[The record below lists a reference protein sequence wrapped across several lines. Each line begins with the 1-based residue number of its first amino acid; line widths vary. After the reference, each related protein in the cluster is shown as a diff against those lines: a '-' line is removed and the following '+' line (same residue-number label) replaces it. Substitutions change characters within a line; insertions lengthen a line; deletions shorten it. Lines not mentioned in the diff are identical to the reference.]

1 MGMVLDGLSSQSIAL
16 AAQALQRGELIGLP
30 TETVYGLAADACN
43 AQAVAKIFSIKGR
56 PTYHPLIVHVTD
68 IESAK
73 RFASDI
79 PYFAKRLIDTFWPG
93 PLTLILPRIQNIA
106 TAAAGGQNS
115 VGIRCPSHP
124 IARQILLAAQHLGVW
139 GLAAPS
145 ANKFGRV
152 SPTTAAHVHEEFGD
166 DPLLIV
172 DGGACNVG
180 IESAIVDCT
189 RGQPVL
195 LRPGVLTLEQ
205 LSLAC
210 GEKVLLEGDMRTKA
224 VSAPK
229 ASGTLAAH
237 YAPVAKLFLMNK
249 QEMEQ
254 KLAQRNESSPIAIW
268 SRAPLNAQFQEPSD
282 KKSAIHWQQMPSD
295 PVQCAHALFAQLR
308 AFDSLGVN
316 QIWVE
321 SPPSN
326 SAWEGV
332 HDRLRRAETAGR

>member
-1 MGMVLDGLSSQSIAL
+1 MVLDGQSSQSIAL

-43 AQAVAKIFSIKGR
+43 AQAVAKIFNIKGR
-56 PTYHPLIVHVTD
+56 PSDHPLIVHVTD

-79 PYFAKRLIDTFWPG
+79 PDFAKRLIDAFWPG
-93 PLTLILPRIQNIA
+93 PLTLILPRIKDIA
-106 TAAAGGQNS
+106 IAAAGGQNS

-124 IARQILLAAQHLGVW
+124 IARQILLAAQNLGVW

-152 SPTTAAHVHEEFGD
+152 SPTTAAHVREEFGD
-166 DPLLIV
+166 ALLIV
-172 DGGACNVG
+172 DGGACDVG
-180 IESAIVDCT
+180 IESVIVDCT

-210 GEKVLLEGDMRTKA
+210 REKVLLQGEQLLPTTN
-224 VSAPK
+224 APK

-237 YAPVAKLFLMNK
+237 YAPAAKLFLMDK
-249 QEMEQ
+249 QGIDQ
-254 KLAQRNESSPIAIW
+254 KLAQRKDFSLLAIW
-268 SRAPLNAQFQEPSD
+268 STAPLAAQSQEPSD
-282 KKSAIHWQQMPSD
+282 KKSGINWQQMPID
-295 PVQCAHALFAQLR
+295 PNQCAHELFAQLR
-308 AFDSLGVN
+308 AFDALGVE

-321 SPPSN
+321 TPPSE
-326 SAWEGV
+326 SVWEGV
-332 HDRLRRAETAGR
+332 LDRLRRAETAGR

>member
-1 MGMVLDGLSSQSIAL
+1 MGMLLDGQSSQSIAL
-16 AAQALQRGELIGLP
+16 AAQALKSGELIGLP

-43 AQAVAKIFSIKGR
+43 TQAVAKIFSTNGR
-56 PTYHPLIVHVTD
+56 PTDHPLIVHVTD

-73 RFASDI
+73 RFVSDI
-79 PYFAKRLIDTFWPG
+79 PDFAKRLIDEFWPG
-93 PLTLILPRIQNIA
+93 PLTLILPRIADVA
-106 TAAAGGQNS
+106 TPAAGGQNS

-124 IARQILLAAQHLGVW
+124 IARQILLAAQSLGVW

-152 SPTTAAHVHEEFGD
+152 SPTTAAHVREEFGD
-166 DPLLIV
+166 ALLIV
-172 DGGACNVG
+172 DGGACDVG

-195 LRPGVLTLEQ
+195 LRPGVLTIEQ
-205 LSLAC
+205 LRLAC
-210 GEKVLLEGDMRTKA
+210 GEKVLQQGEQLSPNT
-224 VSAPK
+224 SAPK

-237 YAPVAKLFLMNK
+237 YAPLAKLFLMNK
-249 QEMEQ
+249 QEIEQ
-254 KLAQRNESSPIAIW
+254 KLAQHKEGFPLAVW
-268 SRAPLNAQFQEPSD
+268 SRSPLKGQLLKIFDNNSD
-282 KKSAIHWQQMPSD
+282 MNWQQMPID
-295 PVQCAHALFAQLR
+295 PAQCAQMLFAQLR
-308 AFDSLGVN
+308 TFDALGAE

>member
-1 MGMVLDGLSSQSIAL
+1 MVLDGQSSQSIAL
-16 AAQALQRGELIGLP
+16 AAQALQRGDLIGLP

-43 AQAVAKIFSIKGR
+43 AQAVGKIFSTKGR
-56 PTYHPLIVHVTD
+56 PSDHPLIVHVTD
-68 IESAK
+68 IESAQ
-73 RFASDI
+73 RFASEI
-79 PYFAKRLIDTFWPG
+79 PDFAKRLINALWPG
-93 PLTLILPRIQNIA
+93 PLTLILPRIQDVA

-124 IARQILLAAQHLGVW
+124 VARHILLAAQALDVW

-152 SPTTAAHVHEEFGD
+152 SPTTAAHVQEEFGD
-166 DPLLIV
+166 ALLIV
-172 DGGACNVG
+172 DGGACDVG

-210 GEKVLLEGDMRTKA
+210 GEQVLQPGDQLSPTN
-224 VSAPK
+224 SAPK

-237 YAPVAKLFLMNK
+237 YAPVAKLFLMDK
-249 QEMEQ
+249 QDIEQ
-254 KLAQRNESSPIAIW
+254 KLAQRKDVFPLAIW
-268 SRAPLNAQFQEPSD
+268 SRSDLQVPMQAHSD
-282 KKSAIHWQQMPSD
+282 KKVALHWQQMPSD
-295 PVQCAHALFAQLR
+295 PAQCAHALFAQLR
-308 AFDSLGVN
+308 AFDTFRVG

-321 SPPSN
+321 TPPSD

>member
-1 MGMVLDGLSSQSIAL
+1 MDMVLDGQSSQSIAL
-16 AAQALQRGELIGLP
+16 AAQALQRGDLIGLP

-43 AQAVAKIFSIKGR
+43 AQAVAKIFSSKGR
-56 PTYHPLIVHVTD
+56 PSDHPLIVHVTD
-68 IESAK
+68 IENAE
-73 RFASDI
+73 RFARDI
-79 PYFAKRLIDTFWPG
+79 PDFAKRLIDAFWPG
-93 PLTLILPRIQNIA
+93 PLTLILPRIADVA

-115 VGIRCPSHP
+115 VGIRCPSHL
-124 IARQILLAAQHLGVW
+124 IARQILLAAQNLGVW
-139 GLAAPS
+139 GVAAPS

-152 SPTTAAHVHEEFGD
+152 SPTTAAHVCEEFGEA
-166 DPLLIV
+166 LLVV
-172 DGGACNVG
+172 DGGACDVG

-189 RGQPVL
+189 RGHPVL

-205 LSLAC
+205 LSAAC
-210 GEKVLLEGDMRTKA
+210 GEKVLLEGEMLTK
-224 VSAPK
+224 VLSAPK

-268 SRAPLNAQFQEPSD
+268 SRAPLNARSQEPSD
-282 KKSAIHWQQMPSD
+282 ENSGISWQEMPSD

-321 SPPSN
+321 LPPSN

>member
-1 MGMVLDGLSSQSIAL
+1 MVLDGQSLQSIAL
-16 AAQALQRGELIGLP
+16 AAQAVQRGDLIGLP
-30 TETVYGLAADACN
+30 TETVYGLAANACN
-43 AQAVAKIFSIKGR
+43 TQAVAKIFSIKGR
-56 PTYHPLIVHVTD
+56 PTDHPLIVHVTD

-73 RFASDI
+73 RFASYI
-79 PYFAKRLIDTFWPG
+79 PDFAKRLIDEFWPG
-93 PLTLILPRIQNIA
+93 PLTLILPRIADVA
-106 TAAAGGQNS
+106 TPAAGGQNS

-124 IARQILLAAQHLGVW
+124 IARQILLAAQSLGVW

-152 SPTTAAHVHEEFGD
+152 SPTIAAHVREEFGD
-166 DPLLIV
+166 ALLIV
-172 DGGACNVG
+172 DGGACDVG

-210 GEKVLLEGDMRTKA
+210 GEKVLLEGDTRTKA

-229 ASGTLAAH
+229 ASGTLASH
-237 YAPVAKLFLMNK
+237 YAPVAKLFLMDI
-249 QEMEQ
+249 QEIEQ
-254 KLAQRNESSPIAIW
+254 KLAQCKEDFPLAIW

>member
-1 MGMVLDGLSSQSIAL
+1 MVLNGQSSQSIAL
-16 AAQALQRGELIGLP
+16 AVQALQRGELIGLP

-43 AQAVAKIFSIKGR
+43 AQAVAKIFNIKGR
-56 PTYHPLIVHVTD
+56 PSDHPLIVHVTD

-73 RFASDI
+73 RFASEI
-79 PYFAKRLIDTFWPG
+79 PDFAKRLIDTFWPG
-93 PLTLILPRIQNIA
+93 PLTLILPRIADVA

-124 IARQILLAAQHLGVW
+124 IARQILLVAQNLGVW

-152 SPTTAAHVHEEFGD
+152 SPTTAAHVREEFGEA
-166 DPLLIV
+166 LLIV
-172 DGGACNVG
+172 DGGACDVG

-189 RGQPVL
+189 RSQPIL

-205 LSLAC
+205 LSAAC

-237 YAPVAKLFLMNK
+237 YAPTAKLFLMNK

-254 KLAQRNESSPIAIW
+254 KLAQHKEGFPIGIW
-268 SRAPLNAQFQEPSD
+268 SWTHLNIQSRGPLD
-282 KKSAIHWQQMPSD
+282 KKPAIHWQQMPSD
-295 PVQCAHALFAQLR
+295 PDQCAHELFAQLR
-308 AFDSLGVN
+308 AFDALGVE

>member
-1 MGMVLDGLSSQSIAL
+1 MVLDGQSSQSIAL
-16 AAQALQRGELIGLP
+16 AAQALQRGDLIGLP

-43 AQAVAKIFSIKGR
+43 KQAVAKIFSIKGR
-56 PTYHPLIVHVTD
+56 PSDHPLIVHVTD

-79 PYFAKRLIDTFWPG
+79 PDFAKRLIDAFWPG
-93 PLTLILPRIQNIA
+93 PITLILPRITDIA
-106 TAAAGGQNS
+106 TAAAGRQNS

-124 IARQILLAAQHLGVW
+124 IARQILLVAQNLGVW

-152 SPTTAAHVHEEFGD
+152 SPTTAAHVREEFGEA
-166 DPLLIV
+166 LLII
-172 DGGACNVG
+172 DGGACDVG

-189 RGQPVL
+189 RGQPIL

-205 LSLAC
+205 LGAVC
-210 GEKVLLEGDMRTKA
+210 GEKILLEGEVLAKDLR
-224 VSAPK
+224 APK

-254 KLAQRNESSPIAIW
+254 KLAQRKENLSLAIW
-268 SRAPLNAQFQEPSD
+268 SRAALNAQSHEPSD
-282 KKSAIHWQQMPSD
+282 KKPAIHWQQMPID

>member
-1 MGMVLDGLSSQSIAL
+1 MGMVLDGQSSQSIAL

-43 AQAVAKIFSIKGR
+43 AQAVAKIFNIKDR
-56 PTYHPLIVHVTD
+56 PTDHPLIVHVTD

-73 RFASDI
+73 RFVSDI
-79 PYFAKRLIDTFWPG
+79 PDFAKRLINTFWPG
-93 PLTLILPRIQNIA
+93 PLTLILPRIKDVA
-106 TAAAGGQNS
+106 TEAAGGQNS

-152 SPTTAAHVHEEFGD
+152 SPTTAEHVREEFGEV
-166 DPLLIV
+166 LLIV
-172 DGGACNVG
+172 DGGACDVG

-205 LSLAC
+205 LGSAC
-210 GEKVLLEGDMRTKA
+210 GEKILLEGEVLAKA
-224 VSAPK
+224 LRAPK

-249 QEMEQ
+249 QEIEQ
-254 KLAQRNESSPIAIW
+254 KLAQRKEDLPLAIW
-268 SRAPLNAQFQEPSD
+268 SRAALNAQSQEPSD
-282 KKSAIHWQQMPSD
+282 KKPAIHWQQMPSD
-295 PVQCAHALFAQLR
+295 PAQCAHELFAQLR
-308 AFDSLGVN
+308 AFDALGVE

-332 HDRLRRAETAGR
+332 HDRLRRAESVGR

>member
-1 MGMVLDGLSSQSIAL
+1 MVLDGQSSQSIAL
-16 AAQALQRGELIGLP
+16 AAQELQRGDLIGLP

-43 AQAVAKIFSIKGR
+43 AKAAAKIFSIKGR
-56 PTYHPLIVHVTD
+56 PSDHPLIVHVTD
-68 IESAK
+68 VESAE
-73 RFASDI
+73 RFASEI
-79 PYFAKRLIDTFWPG
+79 PDFAKRLMDAFWPG
-93 PLTLILPRIQNIA
+93 PLTLILPRITDIA

-124 IARQILLAAQHLGVW
+124 IARQILLAAQNLGVW
-139 GLAAPS
+139 GVAAPS

-152 SPTTAAHVHEEFGD
+152 SPTTAAHVREEFGD
-166 DPLLIV
+166 ALLIV
-172 DGGACNVG
+172 DGGACDVG

-205 LSLAC
+205 LSAAC
-210 GEKVLLEGDMRTKA
+210 GEKVLLEGEMLTK
-224 VSAPK
+224 VLSAPK
-229 ASGTLAAH
+229 APGTLVAH

-249 QEMEQ
+249 QAMLQ
-254 KLAQRNESSPIAIW
+254 KLAHRKENSPLAIW
-268 SRAPLNAQFQEPSD
+268 STAPLNEQSQMPSD
-282 KKSAIHWQQMPSD
+282 KKCAIHWQQMPSD
-295 PVQCAHALFAQLR
+295 PAQCAHALFAQLR

>member
-1 MGMVLDGLSSQSIAL
+1 MVLDGQSTQSIAL

-43 AQAVAKIFSIKGR
+43 AQAVAKIFDIKGR
-56 PTYHPLIVHVTD
+56 PSDHPLIVHVTD
-68 IESAK
+68 IESAN
-73 RFASDI
+73 RFVSDI
-79 PYFAKRLIDTFWPG
+79 PDFAKRLINTFWPG
-93 PLTLILPRIQNIA
+93 PLTLILPRIRDVA

-124 IARQILLAAQHLGVW
+124 IARQILLAAQNLGVW

-152 SPTTAAHVHEEFGD
+152 SPTTSSHVREEFGEV
-166 DPLLIV
+166 LLIV
-172 DGGACNVG
+172 DGGACDVG

-210 GEKVLLEGDMRTKA
+210 GEKVLLEGEMPTKA
-224 VSAPK
+224 LSAPK
-229 ASGTLAAH
+229 ASGTLAGH
-237 YAPVAKLFLMNK
+237 YAPFAKLFLMNK
-249 QEMEQ
+249 QEIEQ
-254 KLAQRNESSPIAIW
+254 KLAQLKEAFPLAIW
-268 SRAPLNAQFQEPSD
+268 SRAPLNIQSHGPLD
-282 KKSAIHWQQMPSD
+282 KKSTIHWQQMPSD
-295 PVQCAHALFAQLR
+295 PAKCAHELFAQLR
-308 AFDSLGVN
+308 AFDALGVE

-321 SPPSN
+321 SPPSA
-326 SAWEGV
+326 SAWEGA
-332 HDRLRRAETAGR
+332 HDRLRRAETADR

>member
-1 MGMVLDGLSSQSIAL
+1 MVLDGQSSQSISL
-16 AAQALQRGELIGLP
+16 AAQALQRGDLIGLP

-43 AQAVAKIFSIKGR
+43 AQAVGKIFSTKGR
-56 PTYHPLIVHVTD
+56 PSDHPLIVHVTD
-68 IESAK
+68 IESAQ
-73 RFASDI
+73 RFASEI
-79 PYFAKRLIDTFWPG
+79 PDFAKRLINALWPG
-93 PLTLILPRIQNIA
+93 PLTLILPRIQDVA

-124 IARQILLAAQHLGVW
+124 VARHILLAAQALDVW

-152 SPTTAAHVHEEFGD
+152 SPTTAAHVQEEFGD
-166 DPLLIV
+166 ALLIV
-172 DGGACNVG
+172 DGGACDVG

-210 GEKVLLEGDMRTKA
+210 GEQVLQPGDQLSPTN
-224 VSAPK
+224 SAPK

-237 YAPVAKLFLMNK
+237 YAPVAKLFLMDK
-249 QEMEQ
+249 QDIEQ
-254 KLAQRNESSPIAIW
+254 KLAQRKDVFPLAIW
-268 SRAPLNAQFQEPSD
+268 SRSDLQVPMQAHSD
-282 KKSAIHWQQMPSD
+282 KKVALHWQQMPSD
-295 PVQCAHALFAQLR
+295 PAQCAHALFAQLR
-308 AFDSLGVN
+308 AFDTFGVG

-321 SPPSN
+321 TPPLD

-332 HDRLRRAETAGR
+332 YDRLRRAETAGR

>member
-1 MGMVLDGLSSQSIAL
+1 MVLDGQSSQSIAL
-16 AAQALQRGELIGLP
+16 AAQALLRGDLIGLP

-56 PTYHPLIVHVTD
+56 PSDHPLIVHVTD
-68 IESAK
+68 IESAE
-73 RFASDI
+73 RFASEI
-79 PYFAKRLIDTFWPG
+79 PDFAKRLIDAFWPG
-93 PLTLILPRIQNIA
+93 PLTLILPRIANVA
-106 TAAAGGQNS
+106 TTAAGGQNS

-124 IARQILLAAQHLGVW
+124 IARQILLAAQDVGVW

-145 ANKFGRV
+145 ANKFGRI
-152 SPTTAAHVHEEFGD
+152 SPTTAAHVREEFGD
-166 DPLLIV
+166 AFLIV
-172 DGGACNVG
+172 DGGACDVG

-205 LSLAC
+205 LSSAC
-210 GEKVLLEGDMRTKA
+210 GERVLLEGEILTKA
-224 VSAPK
+224 LSAPK

-254 KLAQRNESSPIAIW
+254 KLAQGNESSPLAIW
-268 SRAPLNAQFQEPSD
+268 SIAPLNEQSKVSSD
-282 KKSAIHWQQMPSD
+282 KKSVIHWQLMPSD

>member
-1 MGMVLDGLSSQSIAL
+1 MVLDGQSSQSIAL
-16 AAQALQRGELIGLP
+16 AAQALQRGDLIGLP

-43 AQAVAKIFSIKGR
+43 KQAVAKIFSIKGR
-56 PTYHPLIVHVTD
+56 PSDHPMIVHVTD
-68 IESAK
+68 IESAE
-73 RFASDI
+73 RFASEI
-79 PYFAKRLIDTFWPG
+79 PDFAKRLIDAFWPG
-93 PLTLILPRIQNIA
+93 PLTLILPRIKDIA

-124 IARQILLAAQHLGVW
+124 MARQILLAAQNLGVW

-166 DPLLIV
+166 ALLIV
-172 DGGACNVG
+172 DGGACDVG
-180 IESAIVDCT
+180 IESVIVDCT

-210 GEKVLLEGDMRTKA
+210 CEKVLLQGEQLSPTA
-224 VSAPK
+224 SAPK
-229 ASGTLAAH
+229 APGTLAAH

-254 KLAQRNESSPIAIW
+254 KLAERKEDLPLAIW
-268 SRAPLNAQFQEPSD
+268 SRATLNA
-282 KKSAIHWQQMPSD
+282 KSKGPTEKNPAIHWQQMPID
-295 PVQCAHALFAQLR
+295 PFQCAHALFAQLR
-308 AFDSLGVN
+308 AFDALGVN

>member
-1 MGMVLDGLSSQSIAL
+1 MVLDGHSSQSIAL
-16 AAQALQRGELIGLP
+16 AAQALQRGDLIGLP

-43 AQAVAKIFSIKGR
+43 AQAVGKIFSTKGR
-56 PTYHPLIVHVTD
+56 PSDHPLIVHVAD
-68 IESAK
+68 IESAQ
-73 RFASDI
+73 RFASEI
-79 PYFAKRLIDTFWPG
+79 PDFAKRLINALWPG
-93 PLTLILPRIQNIA
+93 PLTLILPRIQDVA

-124 IARQILLAAQHLGVW
+124 VARHILLAAQALDVW

-152 SPTTAAHVHEEFGD
+152 SPTTAAHVQEEFGD
-166 DPLLIV
+166 ALLIV
-172 DGGACNVG
+172 DGGACDVG

-210 GEKVLLEGDMRTKA
+210 GEQVLQPGDQLSPTN
-224 VSAPK
+224 SAPK

-237 YAPVAKLFLMNK
+237 YAPVAKLFLMDK
-249 QEMEQ
+249 QDIEQ
-254 KLAQRNESSPIAIW
+254 KLAQRKDVFPIAIW
-268 SRAPLNAQFQEPSD
+268 SRSDLQVPMQAHSD
-282 KKSAIHWQQMPSD
+282 KKVALHWQQMPSD
-295 PVQCAHALFAQLR
+295 PAQCAHALFAQLR
-308 AFDSLGVN
+308 AFDTFGVG

-321 SPPSN
+321 TPPLD

>member
-1 MGMVLDGLSSQSIAL
+1 MNMVLDGQSSQSIAL

-43 AQAVAKIFSIKGR
+43 AQAVAKIFDIKGR
-56 PTYHPLIVHVTD
+56 PSDHPLIVHVAD
-68 IESAK
+68 IESAN

-79 PYFAKRLIDTFWPG
+79 PDFAKRLINTFWPG
-93 PLTLILPRIQNIA
+93 PLTLILPRIRDVA

-115 VGIRCPSHP
+115 VGIRCPSHL

-152 SPTTAAHVHEEFGD
+152 SPTTSSHVREEFGEV
-166 DPLLIV
+166 LLIV
-172 DGGACNVG
+172 DGGACDVG

-195 LRPGVLTLEQ
+195 LRPGVLTVEQ

-210 GEKVLLEGDMRTKA
+210 GEKVLLQDEQLSLTT
-224 VSAPK
+224 SAPNT
-229 ASGTLAAH
+229 SGTLAAH
-237 YAPVAKLFLMNK
+237 YAPVAKLFLMDK
-249 QEMEQ
+249 QTIDK
-254 KLAQRNESSPIAIW
+254 KLAQHNDAFPLAIW
-268 SRAPLNAQFQEPSD
+268 SRLALQAQTMAVSD
-282 KKSAIHWQQMPSD
+282 KKSGTHWQQMPSD
-295 PVQCAHALFAQLR
+295 PAQCAHALFAQLR
-308 AFDSLGVN
+308 AFDALDVK

-321 SPPSN
+321 SPPSGT
-326 SAWEGV
+326 AWEGV

>member
-1 MGMVLDGLSSQSIAL
+1 MNMVLDGQSSQSIAL
-16 AAQALQRGELIGLP
+16 AAQALQRGDLIGLP

-56 PTYHPLIVHVTD
+56 PTDHPLIVHVTD
-68 IESAK
+68 VESTK
-73 RFASDI
+73 RFVSDI
-79 PYFAKRLIDTFWPG
+79 PDFAKRLIDEFWPG
-93 PLTLILPRIQNIA
+93 PLTLILPRIADVA
-106 TAAAGGQNS
+106 TPAAAGQNS

-124 IARQILLAAQHLGVW
+124 IARQILLAAHSLGVW

-152 SPTTAAHVHEEFGD
+152 SPTTAAHVREEFGD
-166 DPLLIV
+166 ALLIV
-172 DGGACNVG
+172 DGGACDVG

-195 LRPGVLTLEQ
+195 LRPGVLTQEQ

-210 GEKVLLEGDMRTKA
+210 GEKVLLGGEMPTKA

-249 QEMEQ
+249 QEIEQ
-254 KLAQRNESSPIAIW
+254 KLAQLKEAFPLAIW

>member
-1 MGMVLDGLSSQSIAL
+1 MVLDGQSSQSIAL

-43 AQAVAKIFSIKGR
+43 AQAVAKIFDIKGR
-56 PTYHPLIVHVTD
+56 PSDHPLIVHVTD
-68 IESAK
+68 IESAN
-73 RFASDI
+73 RFVSDI
-79 PYFAKRLIDTFWPG
+79 PDFAKRLINTFWPG
-93 PLTLILPRIQNIA
+93 PLTLILPRIRDVA

-124 IARQILLAAQHLGVW
+124 IARQILLAAQNLGVW

-152 SPTTAAHVHEEFGD
+152 SPTTSSHVREEFGEV
-166 DPLLIV
+166 LLIV
-172 DGGACNVG
+172 DGTACDVG

-224 VSAPK
+224 VSSPK

-237 YAPVAKLFLMNK
+237 YAPVAKLFLMDI
-249 QEMEQ
+249 QEIEH
-254 KLAQRNESSPIAIW
+254 KLAQRKEDFTLAIW

>member
-1 MGMVLDGLSSQSIAL
+1 MHMVLDGQSSQSIAL
-16 AAQALQRGELIGLP
+16 AAQALQRGDLIGLP

-43 AQAVAKIFSIKGR
+43 AQAVTKIFSTKGR
-56 PTYHPLIVHVTD
+56 PSDHPLIVHVTD

-79 PYFAKRLIDTFWPG
+79 PDFAKRLINAFWPG
-93 PLTLILPRIQNIA
+93 PLTLILPRIRDTA

-115 VGIRCPSHP
+115 VGIRSPSHP
-124 IARQILLAAQHLGVW
+124 IAREILLAAQGLGVW

-152 SPTTAAHVHEEFGD
+152 SPTTAAHVREEFGEA
-166 DPLLIV
+166 LLIV
-172 DGGACNVG
+172 DGGACDVG

-210 GEKVLLEGDMRTKA
+210 GEEVLQQGGQLSPIT
-224 VSAPK
+224 SAPK

-249 QEMEQ
+249 QDIEE
-254 KLAQRNESSPIAIW
+254 KLAQRKGGSPLAIW
-268 SRAPLNAQFQEPSD
+268 SRSTLQVQSQLRPE
-282 KKSAIHWQQMPSD
+282 KKSSLHWQLMPSD
-295 PVQCAHALFAQLR
+295 PAQCAHALFAQLR
-308 AFDSLGVN
+308 AFDGLGVE

-321 SPPSN
+321 APPPDN
-326 SAWEGV
+326 AWEGV